1 MALLQIQGKEFQLT
15 PIPLRSV
22 RPFVIE
28 EVTLLDVAEEE
39 GFDVDDQ
46 MAITKYLKR
55 KVGLLVFEGKQDG

>member
-1 MALLQIQGKEFQLT
+1 MALVQIQGKEFQLT

-55 KVGLLVFEGKQDG
+55 KVGSFIIQGDFEG